1 MNNRTTH
8 SCPGP
13 VTAKHAGFMLMEVL
27 VSILIFSVGILALVG
42 LQAKLSKAQSASKL
56 RTDASYLAQEVI
68 GQMWADIPHAS
79 QYASGCASYAPCNDW
94 MAKVASSLPGA
105 SGSISYD
112 ATQDSYT
119 ITIIWSAS
127 SEAHSYTTTTTLQ
140 SAGAAI

>member
-1 MNNRTTH
+1 MNSPSINHCSRR
-8 SCPGP
+8 S
-13 VTAKHAGFMLMEVL
+13 ASRQQGFMLMEVL
-27 VSILIFSVGILALVG
+27 VSIVIFSVGILALIG

-79 QYASGCASYAPCNDW
+79 QYASGCASYGPCNDW
-94 MAKVASSLPGA
+94 MTKVANSLPGA

-127 SEAHSYTTTTTLQ
+127 AEGHSYTTTTTLQ
-140 SAGAAI
+140 SADAAI